1 MNLSLVHIIPSVAIF
16 FNALFLG
23 ILFLIV
29 KSKNKKA
36 NNYLAI
42 FLLLH
47 CINILNNF
55 FGEFEELF
63 EIHFVFEPILFVFPL
78 LYFYL
83 ISTINI
89 KRKIWYYFF
98 FIPGIIL
105 NILLNSNFLLSEELL
120 VNIEIFFYTIEILIP
135 ILAYMLL
142 HEHNEKI
149 RNYFSD
155 IENKTLQWLKNIFT
169 INVIIHFLNLIT
181 FCFDLST
188 LENLE
193 FLIDSTSI
201 FLTVFMLFYIGYN
214 GYAQHKIIFNN
225 SLNFSNYNSKVIE
238 EKLSLIKFNSI
249 KKHIQSEKIYLDENI
264 NLRAVSL
271 IYNLNENEL
280 SRMINKFEKTNFYF
294 FINKFRV
301 DEFKELIKLYRHDKL
316 TLFSVANEAGFK
328 NKSTFNTSFKRFEG
342 MTPSSYLKSIENE

>member
-1 MNLSLVHIIPSVAIF
+1 
-16 FNALFLG
+16 
-23 ILFLIV
+23 
-29 KSKNKKA
+29 
-36 NNYLAI
+36 
-42 FLLLH
+42 
-47 CINILNNF
+47 
-55 FGEFEELF
+55 
-63 EIHFVFEPILFVFPL
+63 
-78 LYFYL
+78 
-83 ISTINI
+83 
-89 KRKIWYYFF
+89 
-98 FIPGIIL
+98 
-105 NILLNSNFLLSEELL
+105 
-120 VNIEIFFYTIEILIP
+120 
-135 ILAYMLL
+135 
-142 HEHNEKI
+142 
-149 RNYFSD
+149 
-155 IENKTLQWLKNIFT
+155 
-169 INVIIHFLNLIT
+169 
-181 FCFDLST
+181 
-188 LENLE
+188 
-193 FLIDSTSI
+193 
-201 FLTVFMLFYIGYN
+201 MLFYIGYN